1 MFRDLFKIAAISRWY
16 HHDSR
21 VQRSNKRKSEGKS
34 QLSYGDLV
42 TLRKSLF
49 WIFLISIFADWCM
62 VGAICA
68 IGWVLLWI
76 VAILY

>member
-1 MFRDLFKIAAISRWY
+1 MFRDLFKIAAVNRWY
-16 HHDSR
+16 HHDTR

-34 QLSYGDLV
+34 SLSYSDLK
-42 TLRKSLF
+42 TLRKSCF
-49 WIFLISIFADWCM
+49 WIFLISIFANWGL

-68 IGWVLLWI
+68 IAWVVLWI

>member
-16 HHDSR
+16 HHDEHAN
-21 VQRSNKRKSEGKS
+21 RSDKRKSEGKS
-34 QLSYGDLV
+34 QLSYADLK
-42 TLRKSLF
+42 TLRKSLL
-49 WIFLISIFADWCM
+49 WIFLVSIFLNWGM

-68 IGWVLLWI
+68 IVWLLLWI